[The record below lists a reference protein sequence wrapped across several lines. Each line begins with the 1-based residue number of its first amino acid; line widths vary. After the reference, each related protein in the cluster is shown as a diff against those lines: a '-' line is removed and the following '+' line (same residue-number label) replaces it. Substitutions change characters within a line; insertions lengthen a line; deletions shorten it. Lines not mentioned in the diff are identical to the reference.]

1 MIIEGIHQDKTKI
14 GLCFSPNFPI
24 FVEIQFK
31 LKMNEFVV
39 SELKNSIAEIT
50 FGTPKSN
57 SLPGAILEKLAQTI
71 LDEGAK
77 DEVKAILV
85 KSQGEKAF
93 CAGASFDEL
102 LEIEELE
109 KSTKF
114 FGGFAKVLNAMRNC
128 GKIVVVRV
136 QGKTTGGGV
145 GIACGADYCFAV
157 KDAALALTEI
167 NLGIG
172 PFVIGPY
179 VERKIGKSQFSAM
192 AIDADFRSAEWAEQ
206 HNIYHSVSENIAE
219 MDAKM
224 ETFLQTLASRSSDAL
239 ALIKKV
245 SWEGTDHFN
254 ELMPARIH
262 MSASLILE
270 DSAKKSIGAIKERL
284 RSK

>member
-1 MIIEGIHQDKTKI
+1 
-14 GLCFSPNFPI
+14 
-24 FVEIQFK
+24 
-31 LKMNEFVV
+31 MNEPFVT
-39 SELKNSIAEIT
+39 SELKNNIAEIT

-57 SLPGAILEKLAQTI
+57 SLPGNILEKLAQTI
-71 LDEGAK
+71 LDEGEK
-77 DEVKAILV
+77 KEVKAILV
-85 KSQGEKAF
+85 KSEGEKAF

-109 KSTKF
+109 TSKKF

-145 GIACGADYCFAV
+145 GIACGADYCFATENS
-157 KDAALALTEI
+157 ALALTEI

-192 AIDADFRSAEWAEQ
+192 AIDADFRSANWAET
-206 HNIYHSVSENIAE
+206 HNIYHSVSPNISE
-219 MDAKM
+219 MDEKISK
-224 ETFLQTLASRSSDAL
+224 FLEVLSTRSDEAL

-245 SWEGTDHFN
+245 SWEGTAHFN
-254 ELMPARIH
+254 ELMPERIH

-270 DSAKKSIGAIKERL
+270 DSAKKNINLIKEKL
-284 RSK
+284 RAK

>member
-1 MIIEGIHQDKTKI
+1 
-14 GLCFSPNFPI
+14 
-24 FVEIQFK
+24 
-31 LKMNEFVV
+31 MNEFVI
-39 SELKNSIAEIT
+39 SEIKNNIAEIT

-71 LDEGAK
+71 LEEGVK
-77 DEVKAILV
+77 KEVKAILI
-85 KSQGEKAF
+85 KSAGEKAF

-102 LEIEELE
+102 LAIDELE
-109 KSTKF
+109 TSKKF

-145 GIACGADYCFAV
+145 GIACGADYCFAT

-192 AIDADFRSAEWAEQ
+192 AIDAEFRSAEWAEQ

-219 MDAKM
+219 MDVKLDD
-224 ETFLQTLASRSSDAL
+224 FLQKLSTRSDEAL

-245 SWEGTDHFN
+245 SWEGTDYFN
-254 ELMPARIH
+254 MLMPDRIH

-270 DSAKKSIGAIKERL
+270 DSAKKNIEAIKERL
-284 RSK
+284 RAK